1 MRFLRR
7 LILIAALAA
16 GAAWLKQYLE
26 EEGQAPWQEASDR
39 GTSSGPSQGASSSSA
54 NGGSA
59 SNGSASG
66 ATKAE
71 LYERAQKLGIEG
83 RSKMS
88 KAELER
94 AIRAAE

>member
-7 LILIAALAA
+7 LIVLGALAA
-16 GAAWLKQYLE
+16 GALYLKQLLDEQLE
-26 EEGQAPWQEASDR
+26 DTQTHPV
-39 GTSSGPSQGASSSSA
+39 TSPSTSPQPASSS
-54 NGGSA
+54 NGSP
-59 SNGSASG
+59 SNGSRG

-71 LYERAQKLGIEG
+71 LYEEAQRLGIEG

-94 AIRAAE
+94 AIRAAG

>member
-7 LILIAALAA
+7 LILLAALAA
-16 GAAWLKQYLE
+16 GAAYVKQLLDE
-26 EEGQAPWQEASDR
+26 QQAPAQTRQAS
-39 GTSSGPSQGASSSSA
+39 PSAS
-54 NGGSA
+54 
-59 SNGSASG
+59 SNGSPTNGSGG

-71 LYERAQKLGIEG
+71 LYEQAQKLGIEG

-94 AIRAAE
+94 AIRAAG